1 MVFIMLR
8 NGEGPLDPVPEAALI
23 HQSAKPS
30 APKWAILANLRRST
44 QEDLEC
50 RMMSSCPCGLA
61 AIASPRVADLISL
74 GEPAN
79 GSISSSRRASI
90 CAVML
95 TLSDGLTVV
104 RKLGCALR
112 LYYRRVVRE

>member
-1 MVFIMLR
+1 MRTSRSAIVRSARTSPGEETKTRMVFIMLR

-30 APKWAILANLRRST
+30 APQWAILANLRRSP

-79 GSISSSRRASI
+79 GSI
-90 CAVML
+90 
-95 TLSDGLTVV
+95 
-104 RKLGCALR
+104 
-112 LYYRRVVRE
+112 

>member
-8 NGEGPLDPVPEAALI
+8 NGEGPLDPVPETALI

-30 APKWAILANLRRST
+30 APQWGDTRKFEALDA
-44 QEDLEC
+44 EDLEC
-50 RMMSSCPCGLA
+50 RLMSSCPCGLA